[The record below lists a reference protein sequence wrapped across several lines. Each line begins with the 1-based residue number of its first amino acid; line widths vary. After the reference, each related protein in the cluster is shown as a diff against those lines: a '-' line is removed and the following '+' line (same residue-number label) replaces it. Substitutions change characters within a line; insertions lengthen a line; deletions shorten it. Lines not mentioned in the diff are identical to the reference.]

1 MRIGNGLWVSGGSG
15 VAGFWLLLSFF
26 AVFFAILFT
35 LVQLLASLIAE
46 AAKHAAER
54 KAKQEAKEQA
64 SRVMATA
71 IPLSQVVNPVS
82 GSKVSVM
89 RKLWGAYALVPAVG
103 QTSILS
109 GQYPQKLRRLVDENA
124 RGAVLLLGVFDDL
137 SVAKA
142 AADAVRSGAHQV
154 DESNVLRI
162 VGFRQDGS
170 PIVDNT

>member
-109 GQYPQKLRRLVDENA
+109 GSIRRN
-124 RGAVLLLGVFDDL
+124 
-137 SVAKA
+137 SVVWLMKMHAE
-142 AADAVRSGAHQV
+142 RFCYWGCLMTFQ
-154 DESNVLRI
+154 
-162 VGFRQDGS
+162 
-170 PIVDNT
+170 